1 MHDHP
6 LAFIETLRVRAGRI
20 PLLDGHVARF
30 ERARRA
36 LGFEAPVPSLAALA
50 SSHVETRDAI
60 VRIEVRDGRADSDV
74 RPFVERD
81 PPAVITA
88 ATPHTPYPHKTNRR
102 APFDS
107 AAVEASEAGADDAL
121 LLTRDG
127 AVAEGTT
134 WSVFWWEGEI
144 LLTPALDLGV
154 LDSVARARILDLV
167 PRAAE
172 GTYRRSALTGRSVFL
187 ANAVRGVQA
196 IARLDGALVP
206 LDTRTD
212 ALAQAFWPTRA

>member
-1 MHDHP
+1 VHDS
-6 LAFIETLRVRAGRI
+6 LALIETLRVRAGRI
-20 PLLDGHVARF
+20 PLLEGHVARF

-36 LGFEAPVPSLAALA
+36 LGLATPVPSLAALA
-50 SSHVETRDAI
+50 SSQVGAGDAI
-60 VRIEVRDGRADSDV
+60 LRIAVCNGRADSTV

-102 APFDS
+102 DSFDS
-107 AAVEASEAGADDAL
+107 AALEATEAGADDAL

-154 LDSVARARILDLV
+154 LESVARTRVLDLV
-167 PRAAE
+167 PRAAA
-172 GTYRRSALTGRSVFL
+172 GTYPRRALTGRSVFL

-196 IARLDGALVP
+196 IARLDGAPVP
-206 LDTRTD
+206 MDTRTD
-212 ALAQAFWPTRA
+212 ALARVFWPAHT